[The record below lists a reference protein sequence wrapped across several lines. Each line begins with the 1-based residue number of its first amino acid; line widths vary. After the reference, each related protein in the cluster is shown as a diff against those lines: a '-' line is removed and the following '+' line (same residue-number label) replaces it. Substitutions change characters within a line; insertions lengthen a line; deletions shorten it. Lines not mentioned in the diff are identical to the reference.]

1 MTSREEVIDVSLKQI
16 KQATA
21 PQLKA
26 FIHVRKYDTYA
37 RPVGSEKWPN
47 KGSLEDAEA
56 DPPVNCLL
64 TQANNV
70 KELPI
75 KLMARSQQR
84 TTNANEIDSPD
95 ETSQVHHQA
104 DVWTVYT
111 NTHDEFGIASDIL
124 KSDNFLSD
132 INLCFNSTGNISV
145 ATEINSE
152 MANLADTLQA
162 RLIAR
167 LAVHVQQ
174 RLPPTKHN
182 HWCLLWFKKNI
193 PIVSATMVVLN
204 HVKFDLTCLG
214 GNDCLLS
221 IQNNFR
227 FASNSEGDLEGC
239 YLYFDRNQSVWVRSG
254 KVTGRSFTTRHDEHK
269 KASKNE
275 HESQFYAWFPS
286 NDGSGLT
293 SNIERRGWFENL
305 DQNVAVGI
313 DRTVD
318 GVMRLLT
325 ADRDTEQ
332 GFLRFENE
340 FKNKIEKVSFNG
352 ARNIQ
357 DKQMHMVAYLFEL
370 AYDIALGSTNNAS
383 TSPGF
388 ETPMGVFGGAS
399 GS

>member
-1 MTSREEVIDVSLKQI
+1 
-16 KQATA
+16 
-21 PQLKA
+21 
-26 FIHVRKYDTYA
+26 
-37 RPVGSEKWPN
+37 
-47 KGSLEDAEA
+47 
-56 DPPVNCLL
+56 
-64 TQANNV
+64 
-70 KELPI
+70 
-75 KLMARSQQR
+75 MARSQQR
-84 TTNANEIDSPD
+84 TTNANEIDTPD
-95 ETSQVHHQA
+95 ESSQVHHQA
-104 DVWTVYT
+104 HVWTVYT
-111 NTHDEFGIASDIL
+111 NTHDEFCIASDIL

-182 HWCLLWFKKNI
+182 HWCLLWFKNNI
-193 PIVSATMVVLN
+193 PIVSTTMVALN

-214 GNDCLLS
+214 ENDCLLS

-227 FASNSEGDLEGC
+227 LASNSEGDLEGC
-239 YLYFDRNQSVWVRSG
+239 YLYFDRNRSVWVRSG

-275 HESQFYAWFPS
+275 HE
-286 NDGSGLT
+286 
-293 SNIERRGWFENL
+293 GWFENL

-313 DRTVD
+313 DRTVN
-318 GVMRLLT
+318 GVIRLLT

-332 GFLRFENE
+332 GFLCFENE

-352 ARNIQ
+352 TKSIQ

-370 AYDIALGSTNNAS
+370 AYDIALGSANNAS

-399 GS
+399 RL